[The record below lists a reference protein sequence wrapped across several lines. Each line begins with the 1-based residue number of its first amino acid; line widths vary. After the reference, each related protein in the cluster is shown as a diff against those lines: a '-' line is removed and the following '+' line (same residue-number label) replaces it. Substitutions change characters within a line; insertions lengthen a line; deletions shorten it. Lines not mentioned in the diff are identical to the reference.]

1 MPETT
6 TPSSVSPAA
15 FVALM
20 YHNVGPDGEAY
31 ADLSP
36 SATSYFVSRTA
47 FDQQLATIAEQGGGF
62 MTWEDVR
69 RFYASPASSQNC
81 RHAGGAMPTFLTFD
95 DGWLDA
101 ADVGGPVLERRGA
114 QAMVFVTADF
124 IGKPRF
130 LSRQQLARLPAGV
143 FRVGSHARTHRMLS
157 LLSDD
162 EIRGELVDSRKFLED
177 AMGYEVDV
185 LSVPSGAVDGRVRRI
200 AKESGYR
207 FVFDSE
213 VHVNRRGDSPFSIGR
228 VAIMRDT
235 PLAAIGRYVRGQ
247 LGRERARRAVLQ
259 FPKRVLGLKRYERL
273 RRRLLREKQAQKVT
287 HES

>member
-6 TPSSVSPAA
+6 TATSLSPSA

-20 YHNVGPDGEAY
+20 YHNVGPDGEPY

-47 FDQQLATIAEQGGGF
+47 FDQQLAVIAEQGGEF
-62 MTWEDVR
+62 MTWEDLR
-69 RFYASPASSQNC
+69 RFYGSPVTTQDGSYG
-81 RHAGGAMPTFLTFD
+81 GGAVPTFLTFD
-95 DGWLDA
+95 DGWLDTC
-101 ADVGGPVLERRGA
+101 DVGGPVLESRGA
-114 QAMVFVTADF
+114 RAIVFVTTDF

-130 LSRQQLARLPAGV
+130 LSRQQLSRLPANV
-143 FRVGSHARTHRMLS
+143 FRVGSHAQTHRMLS
-157 LLSDD
+157 LLSDE
-162 EIRGELVDSRKFLED
+162 EIRGELADSKKFLED
-177 AMGYEVDV
+177 AMGYEIDA

-200 AKESGYR
+200 ANESGYR
-207 FVFDSE
+207 LVFDSE
-213 VHVNRRGDSPFSIGR
+213 VRVNRRGDDPLSIGR
-228 VAIMRDT
+228 VAIMHDT
-235 PLAAIGRYVRGQ
+235 PLPAVCRYARGQ

-273 RRRLLREKQAQKVT
+273 RRRLLRERQGQKVT

>member
-6 TPSSVSPAA
+6 NPSSINPTA

-47 FDQQLATIAEQGGGF
+47 FDRQLAAIEEQGGGF

-69 RFYASPASSQNC
+69 RFYSSSAASQNG
-81 RHAGGAMPTFLTFD
+81 RHAGGTMPTFLTFD
-95 DGWLDA
+95 DGWIDA
-101 ADVGGPVLERRGA
+101 ADVGGPVLESRGA
-114 QAMVFVTADF
+114 QAMVFVTTDF

-130 LSRQQLARLPAGV
+130 LSRQQLSELPAGV

-157 LLSDD
+157 LLSDE
-162 EIRGELVDSRKFLED
+162 EIRAELVDSRKFLED
-177 AMGYEVDV
+177 AMGYEVEA
-185 LSVPSGAVDGRVRRI
+185 LSVPSGAVDARVRRI

-213 VHVNRRGDSPFSIGR
+213 VHVNCRDDSPLSIGR
-228 VAIMRDT
+228 LAIMHET
-235 PLAAIGRYVRGQ
+235 PLAAVARYVRGQ
-247 LGRERARRAVLQ
+247 IGRERARRAVLQ

-273 RRRLLREKQAQKVT
+273 RRRLLREKRAQKVT